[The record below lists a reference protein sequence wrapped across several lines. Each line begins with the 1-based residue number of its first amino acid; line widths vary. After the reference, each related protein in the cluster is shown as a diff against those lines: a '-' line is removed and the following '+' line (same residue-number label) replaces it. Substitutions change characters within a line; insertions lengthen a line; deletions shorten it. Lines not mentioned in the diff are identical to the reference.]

1 MDVRRRETLV
11 SYLFKSVPTH
21 TVYTLSRSLS
31 LKVCTVII
39 RMIMTGDDEKRHKKG
54 EKEEARCEIQ
64 QFWMNK

>member
-39 RMIMTGDDEKRHKKG
+39 RMIMTVMMKNDIKK
-54 EKEEARCEIQ
+54 ARRKKLGVKYSN
-64 QFWMNK
+64 FG

>member
-39 RMIMTGDDEKRHKKG
+39 RMIMTVMMKNDIKKG